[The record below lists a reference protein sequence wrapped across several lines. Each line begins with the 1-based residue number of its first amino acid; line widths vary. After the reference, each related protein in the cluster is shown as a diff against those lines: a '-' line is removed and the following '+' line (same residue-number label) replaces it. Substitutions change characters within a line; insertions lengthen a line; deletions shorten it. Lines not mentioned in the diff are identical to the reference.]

1 MKIQQFEDKNLA
13 HYSYAILSQG
23 KVMLIDPARNP
34 KPYYDFANEHEAQ
47 IVGVIETHP
56 HADFVSSHKEI
67 MNYTRATIYVSEL
80 LGANYPHTTF
90 DEGQVIEMGSVKF
103 KALNTPGH
111 SADSITIVL
120 EDENGKDTALFT
132 GDTLFIGDCGRPD
145 LRESVG
151 NIQQKREEQAGQMYH
166 SLKKF
171 LNFADDVLVYPAHG
185 AGSLCGKGLSSD
197 SSSTMG
203 REKAENWSLQPM
215 DEAQFVKALTEGQP
229 FIPKYFGY
237 DVELNRNG
245 ADAYQPSI
253 DIVLTREPITCEG
266 CAKELNPNIIVV
278 DARKEADF
286 KAGHLGNSINI
297 QDATQFETWLG
308 SIINPG
314 EKFYLAAQNEEQL
327 KDLIA
332 RIAKIGYEPFIERGF
347 VLDYSTITENR
358 IDLKRFMDN
367 MDDYTIVDIRSEE
380 EAKEKLFKNSINIP
394 LHQLRERVGEIP
406 YGGPIVI
413 HCAGGYRSAAGAS
426 IVKGTMGTA
435 EVYDLSE
442 AVKQFEPILMN

>member
-13 HYSYAILSQG
+13 HFSYAILSGG
-23 KVMLIDPARNP
+23 KIMLVDPARNP
-34 KPYYDFANEHEAQ
+34 QQYYDFANENQAR

-56 HADFVSSHKEI
+56 HADFVSSHAEIKE
-67 MNYTRATIYVSEL
+67 TTGATIYVSEL

-90 DEGQVIEMGSVKF
+90 DEGQVIEMGNVKF

-120 EDENGKDTALFT
+120 EDESGKDVALFT

-166 SLKKF
+166 SLKKYMG
-171 LNFADDVLVYPAHG
+171 FADDVLVYPAHG

-229 FIPKYFGY
+229 FVPKYFGY

-245 ADAYQPSI
+245 ADAYQPSV

-266 CAKELNPNIIVV
+266 CAKELNPNITVV
-278 DARKEADF
+278 DARSEALF

-297 QDATQFETWLG
+297 QDAKQFETWVG
-308 SIINPG
+308 SIIAPN
-314 EKFYLAAQNEEQL
+314 EKFYLAAETEEQMH
-327 KDLIA
+327 DLIN
-332 RIAKIGYEPFIERGF
+332 RLAKIGYEPFIEKAF
-347 VLDYSTITENR
+347 VLDFTQEVEEPIN
-358 IDLKRFMDN
+358 LQHFMDN
-367 MDDYTIVDIRSEE
+367 TTDYTVVDIRSEE
-380 EAKEKLFKNSINIP
+380 EAKEKLFEDSINIP

-406 YGGPIVI
+406 HGRQVVV

-426 IVKGTMGTA
+426 IITSVLKNTP
-435 EVYDLSE
+435 VYDLSE
-442 AVKQFEPILMN
+442 AVKQFQPVLTK